1 MIVSFSF
8 MDFCRPL
15 DTLSLFQTSA
25 FKSLATESD
34 SQLPYA
40 AKQMLARELA
50 LERMRRA
57 EATYAQPAT
66 SPQNTRNST
75 EGVKSP
81 PTQRKDPNA
90 GLLHGRKT
98 GAYRCS
104 THGPNREEG
113 TLDYA
118 PANYKAQPIIFKAK
132 QSPSFP
138 GVTWEWAYN

>member
-1 MIVSFSF
+1 MIVIPSFI
-8 MDFCRPL
+8 DFCRPL

-57 EATYAQPAT
+57 EATYAQPST

-81 PTQRKDPNA
+81 PAQRKA
-90 GLLHGRKT
+90 
-98 GAYRCS
+98 
-104 THGPNREEG
+104 
-113 TLDYA
+113 A
-118 PANYKAQPIIFKAK
+118 PMPDSFMAARLAPTAAPLTAPIEKKVRFIILQIIIKSLYYKAQPL
-132 QSPSFP
+132 S
-138 GVTWEWAYN
+138 